1 VPRLLRLA
9 GAVAAVAGALASCGG
24 DDNAEVAVP
33 RADLVAPALAA
44 VDAAAAAAGG
54 EAPLLEIAATLE
66 SVDVIVQDEPG
77 HGVLY
82 RFVADELS
90 GPIEPRD
97 DPRPVFS
104 SSDVALDP
112 DRIFD
117 GILAELPDAVILD
130 LALRKEGDA
139 VVIDATV
146 ASEQGGVL
154 LVLLSPEG
162 TILGTQAA

>member
-1 VPRLLRLA
+1 VPRPARLA
-9 GAVAAVAGALASCGG
+9 GAVAAVVCALAACGG
-24 DDNAEVAVP
+24 DDAADIAVP

-44 VDAAAAAAGG
+44 VDEAAASGG

-66 SVDVIVQDEPG
+66 SVDVIVQDGPG

-82 RFVADELS
+82 RFTDDELS
-90 GPIEPRD
+90 GPDEPRD
-97 DPRPVFS
+97 DPRPAFS

-117 GILAELPDAVILD
+117 GIRAELPDAAILD
-130 LALRKEGDA
+130 LAVRREGDA

-146 ASEQGGVL
+146 ASDQGGVL
-154 LVLLSPEG
+154 LVLLSPDG